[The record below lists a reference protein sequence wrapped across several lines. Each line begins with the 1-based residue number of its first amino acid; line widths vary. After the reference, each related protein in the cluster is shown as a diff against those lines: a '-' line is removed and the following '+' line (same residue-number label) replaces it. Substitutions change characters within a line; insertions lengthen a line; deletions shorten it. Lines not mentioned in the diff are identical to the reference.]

1 MLMPD
6 SVVETSAVMGESVT
20 VPSAARVPPAVP
32 ADIFTVAA
40 APSAEERFFTEALM
54 SETVMAALGL
64 TLVSRKLNLEFF
76 TSAEATFHCQG
87 LPAFSVVFASASFWA
102 AFLAAPALEGMR
114 LRPAEV
120 MTALTTAVSSR
131 MLSTLTDC
139 FAVSRLPSL
148 TEAVLAETSVD
159 LPCFT

>member
-1 MLMPD
+1 M
-6 SVVETSAVMGESVT
+6 
-20 VPSAARVPPAVP
+20 P
-32 ADIFTVAA
+32 ADIFTVERAT
-40 APSAEERFFTEALM
+40 PSAEERFFTEALM

-102 AFLAAPALEGMR
+102 ALVGCACLGGHEIEAGGGHDGVDDGRVEQDAVDVDG
-114 LRPAEV
+114 
-120 MTALTTAVSSR
+120 TASVS
-131 MLSTLTDC
+131 T
-139 FAVSRLPSL
+139 PSL